1 MAINPT
7 LRFKV
12 LERDGFR
19 CQYCGSRDDLQADH
33 VIPEALGGP
42 TSLWNL
48 VTACRT
54 CNSGKSATLIGEVP
68 TSALAAAIVNGR
80 PRKAV
85 DIMRVELKKEK
96 HRDLPRPAPKVKPAL
111 DVTASD
117 WVNRF
122 YSMLGRGMSV
132 SEARDV
138 FIGKYPLNANDIRQ
152 AAQYIM
158 RQEEEAS

>member
-1 MAINPT
+1 MAVNAA

-12 LERDGFR
+12 LERDGFT

-42 TSLWNL
+42 TTLWNL
-48 VTACRT
+48 ITACRT
-54 CNSGKSATLIGEVP
+54 CNSGKSATLIGEIP

-96 HRDLPRPAPKVKPAL
+96 HRDLPRPARKTKSAL
-111 DVTASD
+111 DITARD

-132 SEARDV
+132 TEAMDA
-138 FIGKYPLNANDIRQ
+138 FIKKHPLNANDIRQ
-152 AAQYIM
+152 AAQYVM
-158 RQEEEAS
+158 REAS